1 MRALT
6 GVIDGYRARNSG
18 FTIQRV
24 SINTSTTINLVKHVG
39 FEPTLFRS
47 EVPMTQPFSR
57 MLHLN
62 YLEKCT
68 SFLRAVATRG
78 FLFTVGPTT
87 RDAFIK
93 IAYPRMGVEP
103 IYPTLLAGS
112 PTVRR
117 TKQEIF
123 KLGRDQINQVVLL
136 DYSASVI
143 STSKTI

>member
-1 MRALT
+1 
-6 GVIDGYRARNSG
+6 
-18 FTIQRV
+18 
-24 SINTSTTINLVKHVG
+24 
-39 FEPTLFRS
+39 
-47 EVPMTQPFSR
+47 MTQPFSR